1 MDADYYSE
9 LVVWLNEKWQNITF
23 EHILYLILF
32 SFILSYITEYI
43 LKFKEFRILYYTI
56 LLVLLIRLI
65 QGGYT
70 LSAAETAYILI

>member
-56 LLVLLIRLI
+56 LIVLLIRLI
-65 QGGYT
+65 
-70 LSAAETAYILI
+70 E

>member
-56 LLVLLIRLI
+56 LIVLLIRLI
-65 QGGYT
+65 EGGHT